1 MAEKLDLSDV
11 DESKIGKLCPFRA
24 MPTGTSV
31 KFLPCIGER
40 CELWAAVGS
49 WHDYEKT
56 EEGLKATSRPD
67 NEGCSFRIIAE
78 GREPRADD

>member
-1 MAEKLDLSDV
+1 MAVKLDLEDV

-24 MPTGTSV
+24 MQTGMSV
-31 KFLPCIGER
+31 KFLACIGRR
-40 CELWAAVGS
+40 CALWAAVGS
-49 WHDYEKT
+49 WDDWEKT